1 MPREDTQFKP
11 GQPKPPGSGTKR
23 GYKYLRPLL
32 LAELKKQVKDGN
44 ETLAQRLIKNLVATA
59 INDVEAPILDLIF
72 KRIDGNDLNV
82 SFENQEIS
90 AEKSFANKVNKL
102 NAKDKQRI
110 INILEGRNTGLG
122 QAGSRVS
129 HKKSPLRKSAVS
141 KL

>member
-1 MPREDTQFKP
+1 MPSEDTQFKP
-11 GQPKPPGSGTKR
+11 GKEKTGGMKK
-23 GYKYLRPLL
+23 GYKFLRPLL
-32 LAELKKQVKDGN
+32 LAELKKVVKDGD
-44 ETLAQRLIKNLVATA
+44 ETLAQRLVKNLVATA
-59 INDVEAPILDLIF
+59 INDVEAPIIDLIF

-122 QAGSRVS
+122 QAGGRVS
-129 HKKSPLRKSAVS
+129 HKKSQLRKSAVS